1 MPAAPVPAAI
11 LGWIGGIVMTLTFG
25 AITWYTSSLLAD
37 AMVIKGVRHR
47 TYQSAVEAVFGRRG
61 GILLAAV
68 QYPNLCL
75 TAIACEYVLQRM
87 DAGTLGVLRT
97 QRSGGQRRAQ
107 SLLGSLPAHWECFA
121 RSKVAGSGTPCST
134 SLLVSPLLIYAHA
147 ANTLCRQH
155 HGGEFRVQGVAAT
168 PSVPC

>member
-25 AITWYTSSLLAD
+25 AITWHTSSLLAD

-61 GILLAAV
+61 GILLAVV

-75 TAIACEYVLQRM
+75 TAIACELLLAEIVACTRVVGE
-87 DAGTLGVLRT
+87 AAKRWGVNR
-97 QRSGGQRRAQ
+97 
-107 SLLGSLPAHWECFA
+107 W
-121 RSKVAGSGTPCST
+121 
-134 SLLVSPLLIYAHA
+134 
-147 ANTLCRQH
+147 
-155 HGGEFRVQGVAAT
+155 T
-168 PSVPC
+168 PSLE